1 MQRLGRAAS
10 QNAAL
15 ASAPPGPLVVHGYS
29 APGFIQ
35 VRDALWR
42 QLKRTGGG
50 AAVSVFYQ
58 GECVV
63 DIWGGVRDETGR
75 PWERDTL
82 SVSFSTTK
90 GVASTALHLLVDRG
104 LVDYDAPVARYWPEF
119 AQAGKAAI
127 TVRQLMSHQA
137 GLYGLSELAERAEDL
152 LDWELMVARL
162 AAAAPAHRPG
172 SHSAYHALTYGFL
185 VGEIVHRVSG
195 RPLSEFIRTE
205 LAEPLGLDGLY
216 IGAPEEA
223 LSRAA
228 RLMRLPGGERA
239 AVSQRLP
246 AEVRRR
252 QRAEKA
258 KRRER
263 VAWLLERGLRAA
275 GVPADLT
282 QARRAF
288 ITPGIGRLDFSDP
301 QVLRASIPAANG
313 LFTARS
319 LAKLYA
325 ALAGGGQLGDVRLLS
340 EATLRRATEVQTSG
354 SDRVVLFPMRWRLGY
369 HFVGTSLGVPKHAF
383 GHFGFGGSGAWAD
396 PTRNLSFA
404 MVLNSGVGTP
414 FGDLRTVWLS
424 GQALRGADRVYR
436 DQRRR

>member
-1 MQRLGRAAS
+1 MQRLGRATRQRAAS
-10 QNAAL
+10 VRTPATQ
-15 ASAPPGPLVVHGYS
+15 LVVHGYS
-29 APGFIQ
+29 APEFVR

-50 AAVSVFYQ
+50 AAVSVYYQ

-63 DIWGGVRDETGR
+63 DVWGGVRDETGR

-119 AQAGKAAI
+119 AQAGKTAI

-185 VGEIVHRVSG
+185 VGEIVRRVSG
-195 RPLSEFIRTE
+195 RPFSEFIRTE
-205 LAEPLGLDGLY
+205 LAEPLELDGLY
-216 IGAPEEA
+216 IGAPDEA
-223 LSRAA
+223 LARAA

-258 KRRER
+258 RRRER

-325 ALAGGGQLGDVRLLS
+325 ALAGGGQLAGVRLIS
-340 EATLRRATEVQTSG
+340 ERTLRRATEVQTSG

-369 HFVGTSLGVPKHAF
+369 HFVGTSFGVPKRAF

-404 MVLNSGVGTP
+404 MVLNSGIGTP